1 MTHKLLLLPGDG
13 IGPEV
18 VGEAR
23 RIVDWFSARGVSF
36 EIEEDLV
43 GGCAY
48 EAHGEAVSDATMKL
62 AEASDAV
69 LLGAVGGPQWDG
81 GAVPYDKRPEAGLLG
96 GMLEVPSTRWDDLM
110 PPEKDALRAAPL
122 KADWWKMPGTVSH
135 TFTHFKLELLV
146 YRTLVPPSAS
156 LTFWAEPD
164 RCRWVARRDLG
175 SSALPS
181 VMRKVIAHGLRD
193 N

>member
-1 MTHKLLLLPGDG
+1 
-13 IGPEV
+13 
-18 VGEAR
+18 
-23 RIVDWFSARGVSF
+23 
-36 EIEEDLV
+36 
-43 GGCAY
+43 
-48 EAHGEAVSDATMKL
+48 
-62 AEASDAV
+62 
-69 LLGAVGGPQWDG
+69 
-81 GAVPYDKRPEAGLLG
+81 
-96 GMLEVPSTRWDDLM
+96 MLEVPSTRWDDLM

-146 YRTLVPPSAS
+146 FRTLVPPSAS

-181 VMRKVIAHGLRD
+181 VIRKVIAHGLRD